1 MSLRFSVLLSSLLI
15 TIGLMSSSTFARDTH
30 APTRV
35 KIGQQ
40 SEASKININTADAR
54 ALMTLK
60 HIGKSKAMKI
70 IEDRKANGP
79 FASVDDLTR
88 IKGIGKGT
96 VNKNRDRITAGQ
108 SAEAE
113 KNEPAP
119 RGKASSKTKKGKSKT
134 AMLSTGGKRLQ
145 LNKKSTGVRGKINI
159 NTADA
164 RTLVALK
171 SIGKSKATRIVEDR
185 KANGPFTSV
194 DDLTR
199 IKGIGKGTVDKNR
212 HLITIGDS
220 KEGAKSNSGHQK
232 SAKGT
237 KTGRKVK
244 EIKRRK
250 ID

>member
-1 MSLRFSVLLSSLLI
+1 MNSSI
-15 TIGLMSSSTFARDTH
+15 FAQDTH
-30 APTRV
+30 APKRV

-40 SEASKININTADAR
+40 SETSKININTADAR

-60 HIGKSKAMKI
+60 HIGKSKARKI

-108 SAEAE
+108 SAE
-113 KNEPAP
+113 KSEPTP
-119 RGKASSKTKKGKSKT
+119 RGKASGKAQKKNSKT
-134 AMLSTGGKRLQ
+134 AMVSTHGKASK

-199 IKGIGKGTVDKNR
+199 IKGIGKGTVNKNR

-220 KEGAKSNSGHQK
+220 KEDAKSSLDLQEPV
-232 SAKGT
+232 KGV
-237 KTGRKVK
+237 KKPRRKIK
-244 EIKRRK
+244 EIERRK